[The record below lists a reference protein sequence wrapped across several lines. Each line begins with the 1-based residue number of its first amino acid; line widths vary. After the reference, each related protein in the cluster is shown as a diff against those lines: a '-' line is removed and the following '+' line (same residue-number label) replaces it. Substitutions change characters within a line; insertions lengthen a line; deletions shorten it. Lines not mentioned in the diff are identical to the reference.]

1 MSRHPQPSSP
11 SNQYSKIADEY
22 ICFVAQHA
30 TPKAI
35 SLDDIKTATVN
46 DPTLQHLTKSIR
58 TGNWTVTP
66 IQRNIGVDPQEMNAY
81 FKLRN
86 EITVSNENYLL
97 LKGTR
102 IILPAP
108 LRSHELSLAHE
119 GHQGLVKTKRLLRGK
134 VWFPGIDAQAK
145 SMIEKCIPCQ
155 AATPTKHH
163 EPLQMTK
170 LPDGPWQKLSA
181 DFCGPLPTGDYLLVV
196 IDEYSRYPEVEILK
210 STSAKATIPKFDK
223 ILSTHGIPIE
233 IKTDNGPPF
242 NSQEFKEFSEDLG
255 FSHRK
260 ITPLWPKANAEAE
273 RFMRTLNKAIITAHT
288 EQLNWK

>member
-1 MSRHPQPSSP
+1 
-11 SNQYSKIADEY
+11 
-22 ICFVAQHA
+22 
-30 TPKAI
+30 
-35 SLDDIKTATVN
+35 
-46 DPTLQHLTKSIR
+46 
-58 TGNWTVTP
+58 
-66 IQRNIGVDPQEMNAY
+66 MNAY

-86 EITVSNENYLL
+86 EITVFKENDLL
-97 LKGTR
+97 VKGTR
-102 IILPAP
+102 IILPTS
-108 LRSHELSLAHE
+108 LRSYALSLAHE
-119 GHQGLVKTKRLLRGK
+119 GHQGLVKTKRLLREK
-134 VWFPGIDAQAK
+134 VWFPK

-210 STSAKATIPKFDK
+210 STSAKPTMPKFDK

-233 IKTDNGPPF
+233 IKTDNGPPL

-260 ITPLWPKANAEAE
+260 ITPLWPKADAEAE

-288 EQLNWK
+288 EQLNWKQQLYRSSATIAQLRTQVPTKHPRNYYLEER

>member
-1 MSRHPQPSSP
+1 M
-11 SNQYSKIADEY
+11 
-22 ICFVAQHA
+22 HA
-30 TPKAI
+30 
-35 SLDDIKTATVN
+35 
-46 DPTLQHLTKSIR
+46 
-58 TGNWTVTP
+58 
-66 IQRNIGVDPQEMNAY
+66 
-81 FKLRN
+81 
-86 EITVSNENYLL
+86 
-97 LKGTR
+97 
-102 IILPAP
+102 
-108 LRSHELSLAHE
+108 LSLAHE
-119 GHQGLVKTKRLLRGK
+119 GHQGLVKTKRLLREK

-223 ILSTHGIPIE
+223 ILVCHGIPIE

-242 NSQEFKEFSEDLG
+242 KHPLLRQSEVV
-255 FSHRK
+255 
-260 ITPLWPKANAEAE
+260 
-273 RFMRTLNKAIITAHT
+273 
-288 EQLNWK
+288 

>member
-1 MSRHPQPSSP
+1 
-11 SNQYSKIADEY
+11 
-22 ICFVAQHA
+22 
-30 TPKAI
+30 
-35 SLDDIKTATVN
+35 
-46 DPTLQHLTKSIR
+46 
-58 TGNWTVTP
+58 
-66 IQRNIGVDPQEMNAY
+66 
-81 FKLRN
+81 
-86 EITVSNENYLL
+86 
-97 LKGTR
+97 
-102 IILPAP
+102 
-108 LRSHELSLAHE
+108 
-119 GHQGLVKTKRLLRGK
+119 
-134 VWFPGIDAQAK
+134 
-145 SMIEKCIPCQ
+145 
-155 AATPTKHH
+155 
-163 EPLQMTK
+163 MTK

-288 EQLNWK
+288 DQLNWKQQLYRFLRNYPATPHASTVKTPAELLFGRKMRIKLPEVSPTVIDGDLRCKDATAIRKMKEYADDRNNAKPATFQIGDDVLVRQRSVTNSRRTTIPSHPIPYHTIPHSCHKRQHDYSWKCQTQDNKKFIAF